1 MQPATI
7 PLLLDAPLLAQG
19 KTLDSAARKKI
30 MSSGKELDDMKILW
44 TRLLVDKAAVIK
56 EREEMERFRQY
67 KRECTRAKEEKR
79 ELPTYPRCDKL
90 EYFFDSRNYMSV
102 FRKMDLI
109 IKCFDEI
116 RADFKT
122 SGEDLPWPECIPVG
136 IRSCV
141 PLRDYINAWVA
152 EEEAA
157 K

>member
-1 MQPATI
+1 MQQPPKTI
-7 PLLLDAPLLAQG
+7 TLLLEAPLLAQG
-19 KTLDSAARKKI
+19 LSSAARKKI
-30 MSSGKELDDMKILW
+30 MSSRKEIDDMTQLW
-44 TRLLVDKAAVIK
+44 IKLLEEKAAAIK
-56 EREEMERFRQY
+56 KLEEDKLYHEYR
-67 KRECTRAKEEKR
+67 RECIRAKKEKKEQPKYVSYDR
-79 ELPTYPRCDKL
+79 NKYYFDPRQ
-90 EYFFDSRNYMSV
+90 YMSV

-116 RADFKT
+116 RTDFKT